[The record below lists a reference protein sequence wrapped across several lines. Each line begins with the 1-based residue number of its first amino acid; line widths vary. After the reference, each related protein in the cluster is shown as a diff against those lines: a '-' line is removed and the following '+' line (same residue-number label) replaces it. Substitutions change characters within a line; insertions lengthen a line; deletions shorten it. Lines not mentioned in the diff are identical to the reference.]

1 MGLWILI
8 LIHVLVLAGG
18 TAVTLLLP
26 DTITPSLVISL
37 VFCDIAY
44 LVFAAMTVL
53 TTAHSRQKAMQN
65 SGMITASL
73 IYFVVTLF
81 ASLLFTVLHLGTKI
95 HVLLEIVILIFGVIL
110 LLLMLMAKQH
120 IESQ

>member
-44 LVFAAMTVL
+44 LVFAESHAEQRHDNGLFDLFCSYIICFPAFYCASPGNKNSCFTGDRHSDL
-53 TTAHSRQKAMQN
+53 RRDPAAAHADGKTAH
-65 SGMITASL
+65 
-73 IYFVVTLF
+73 
-81 ASLLFTVLHLGTKI
+81 
-95 HVLLEIVILIFGVIL
+95 
-110 LLLMLMAKQH
+110 
-120 IESQ
+120 